1 MCTWGGM
8 GSETCNCCLSF
19 FFFACAI
26 HEHPH
31 TVMAGAGI
39 RTRLHR
45 EIKDSGKR
53 SRKTCHALCFFLSS
67 FSLDYTL
74 CLLCSFCACAPAM
87 FRNLIW
93 GGVAN
98 MQSSLDSVSLGRH
111 PYPVRSFVN
120 LREKGW
126 KDGDGEGK
134 IRGKKACCG
143 KTKCICSLILF
154 VLPLTHIYTNAFPSH
169 SLLYCHSF
177 LLYIF
182 SIYTYFYFK
191 YHPHALTFSL
201 IPSLLPHR
209 SSLSS
214 LCRPLQPGGVS
225 R

>member
-1 MCTWGGM
+1 
-8 GSETCNCCLSF
+8 
-19 FFFACAI
+19 
-26 HEHPH
+26 
-31 TVMAGAGI
+31 
-39 RTRLHR
+39 
-45 EIKDSGKR
+45 
-53 SRKTCHALCFFLSS
+53 
-67 FSLDYTL
+67 
-74 CLLCSFCACAPAM
+74 
-87 FRNLIW
+87 
-93 GGVAN
+93 

-111 PYPVRSFVN
+111 PDPVRSFVN

-126 KDGDGEGK
+126 KDGDGVGK
-134 IRGKKACCG
+134 IREKKPAVE
-143 KTKCICSLILF
+143 KTKTQRFKMHLF
-154 VLPLTHIYTNAFPSH
+154 SDSFCVLPLTHIYTNAFPSH

>member
-1 MCTWGGM
+1 MSDVYLYWTDFIRDVYVGGGWGQRHVIAV
-8 GSETCNCCLSF
+8 SLY
-19 FFFACAI
+19 FFACAI

-134 IRGKKACCG
+134 IREKKPAVE
-143 KTKCICSLILF
+143 KLNAS
-154 VLPLTHIYTNAFPSH
+154 VL
-169 SLLYCHSF
+169 
-177 LLYIF
+177 
-182 SIYTYFYFK
+182 
-191 YHPHALTFSL
+191 
-201 IPSLLPHR
+201 
-209 SSLSS
+209 
-214 LCRPLQPGGVS
+214 
-225 R
+225 

>member
-134 IRGKKACCG
+134 IREKKPAVE
-143 KTKCICSLILF
+143 KLNAS
-154 VLPLTHIYTNAFPSH
+154 VLWF
-169 SLLYCHSF
+169 F
-177 LLYIF
+177 L
-182 SIYTYFYFK
+182 
-191 YHPHALTFSL
+191 
-201 IPSLLPHR
+201 
-209 SSLSS
+209 SSLSPTYTLTLFLPT
-214 LCRPLQPGGVS
+214 LCYIVTLS
-225 R
+225 FSTSFLFILIFILNITHML